1 MFSNRKI
8 RKIFTVLVAVL
19 MMGIA
24 IGLVLGSVLGFVFL
38 ITARAIEKEP
48 VIIMQNDP
56 SVIAIRAIFFGV
68 IALGAIVYEKETQS
82 KYAGI
87 IGTLLATI
95 GFAVSI
101 FIS

>member
-8 RKIFTVLVAVL
+8 RRIFTVLVAVL

-24 IGLVLGSVLGFVFL
+24 FGLVFPIIAL
-38 ITARAIEKEP
+38 ITGG
-48 VIIMQNDP
+48 NL
-56 SVIAIRAIFFGV
+56 SVIVQNGPGYLIIRAIFFGV
-68 IALGAIVYEKETQS
+68 IALVAVVYQKETETR
-82 KYAGI
+82 YAGI
-87 IGTLLATI
+87 IGSILAAV